1 MEDVQDDEKVLNSV
15 DLENELAALVS
26 KVVIPS
32 FIADKIK
39 EKLGEKGVDITL
51 NQLHELVD
59 IIKKKMK
66 TSQYTRYSPDSKE
79 KEESSYYDTEHDE
92 EDDDVVEN
100 VFKTIDELG
109 DRIKKIEEARLKNV
123 GEGTGRIVTTDDIV
137 VPGGPGASQQAKV
150 YPLDILPNDPEN
162 VVVLMKWLQ
171 YLVDKVGKANLA
183 DVLDYYVDIGW
194 ISDKIINNLVEYSEG
209 ITEERKE
216 GQMERK
222 LSDLQARDHIES
234 LLYIQRLKGNKPD
247 SYFLSRIERK
257 LNKMTKNLGNI

>member
-1 MEDVQDDEKVLNSV
+1 MENTQDDEKVLNSV

-32 FIADKIK
+32 FVADKIK

-51 NQLHELVD
+51 SQLHELVD

-66 TSQYTRYSPDSKE
+66 TSQYTKYSPDLKE
-79 KEESSYYDTEHDE
+79 KEGESAYYDTARDE
-92 EDDDVVEN
+92 DDVVES

-109 DRIKKIEEARLKNV
+109 DRIKRIEEARLKNI
-123 GEGTGRIVTTDDIV
+123 GEGTGRIVTTEDIF
-137 VPGGPGASQQAKV
+137 VPGQTGASQQGKV
-150 YPLDILPNDPEN
+150 CPLDVIPNDPEN

-209 ITEERKE
+209 ITEEKKE
-216 GQMERK
+216 GETERK

-234 LLYIQRLKGNKPD
+234 LLYIQRLKGNQPD